1 MGMVEVLII
10 GGIVVLIFGGSRI
23 LACSRRWVRR
33 RRDIAAPSMAK
44 KTATPSRWTDSTPL
58 ID

>member
-23 LACSRRWVRR
+23 PGLLKAMGEAKAGYRR
-33 RRDIAAPSMAK
+33 A
-44 KTATPSRWTDSTPL
+44 
-58 ID
+58 IDGKEDGYAESVD